1 LKETGFG
8 EGNEHEIHWREGTLP
23 DEVVEE
29 TVSDATV
36 VETPACRG
44 CSITRLYSTS
54 INHMRSV

>member
-1 LKETGFG
+1 MKETGFG

-36 VETPACRG
+36 VETPA
-44 CSITRLYSTS
+44 
-54 INHMRSV
+54 VEAVV